1 MSEISPNDLRKLL
14 VENATLAERLE
25 VSEAD
30 RERVIGA
37 WGELKGE
44 LEPLRER
51 LEEVRALLA
60 AAEKRA
66 DSLQEERNSLSE
78 RLMMADA
85 QLRDEERAPAL
96 PPSEVSALVNRFL
109 SGLDSQLS
117 GLTVRDGEMQLKVG
131 FEKVGQQQ
139 GFVVPTPDSPPELRE
154 NLHTIS
160 VRLAREAD

>member
-117 GLTVRDGEMQLKVG
+117 GLTVRDGEMQLKV
-131 FEKVGQQQ
+131 
-139 GFVVPTPDSPPELRE
+139 
-154 NLHTIS
+154 
-160 VRLAREAD
+160 